1 MSGIIPIKVRNGAFS
16 KNKNLYSFLNE
27 NFHSDREFLSWL
39 SRVTAHQIT
48 YRSVT
53 VNQHIQ
59 GIFFNDEQIGVCFEA
74 EGNIYL
80 SMWVSGKE
88 PLNTKIP
95 AVHYRSERLNL
106 LKSLFDLQTYD
117 EIIGELPEI
126 DSKEIRFPGRRQDL
140 LVQRILT
147 RFRNLGDREPFAIAV
162 AIAHCLNRDMQ
173 ATCVNGV
180 DYFNIDDG
188 VYISVCGENI
198 TTYVRGM
205 EIDGRPTVAAIRS
218 MFEPYSPITISDMT
232 LNLLHSNLERMDR
245 YEQLLSIYMFFSA
258 RYPKLKFN
266 KDHNA
271 FWFNSVVICLA
282 TGVAFCEI
290 ASKRIEW
297 DSRLP
302 IPKNVITAAN
312 NAILMYVELHER
324 LFSNGETVHQNPL
337 FEQHWLGEDVLKE
350 ISPNCLNS
358 GLMYNRFGLEINW
371 LPQHIRIFDEA
382 HPNTKVP
389 LAPLTYITSMIR
401 LYIEAH
407 PANIQKFP
415 QTLLPM
421 QWSHHV

>member
-1 MSGIIPIKVRNGAFS
+1 MSTQVSFKIHHS
-16 KNKNLYSFLNE
+16 KSSSVLEHDIQLFLALRKCLDNLGN
-27 NFHSDREFLSWL
+27 
-39 SRVTAHQIT
+39 QID
-48 YRSVT
+48 V
-53 VNQHIQ
+53 
-59 GIFFNDEQIGVCFEA
+59 
-74 EGNIYL
+74 
-80 SMWVSGKE
+80 
-88 PLNTKIP
+88 
-95 AVHYRSERLNL
+95 RSENAYDTPIDNGPN
-106 LKSLFDLQTYD
+106 STDLRP
-117 EIIGELPEI
+117 LM
-126 DSKEIRFPGRRQDL
+126 
-140 LVQRILT
+140 LV
-147 RFRNLGDREPFAIAV
+147 FEGFEW
-162 AIAHCLNRDMQ
+162 
-173 ATCVNGV
+173 
-180 DYFNIDDG
+180 DYFADVSLHVWVTGNRSNPIFCFLGFSDPRKQSNPIALTVKLHDTVILLDYYGDMSQAWTLLRAVSKLIGLDDID
-188 VYISVCGENI
+188 VCGENI
-198 TTYVRGM
+198 TTYARGM
-205 EIDGRPTVAAIRS
+205 EIDGRPMVAAIRS

-245 YEQLLSIYMFFSA
+245 HEQLLSIYTFFSA

-302 IPKNVITAAN
+302 IPKNVIAAAN

-371 LPQHIRIFDEA
+371 LPQHIRIFDED

-389 LAPLTYITSMIR
+389 LAPPTYITSMIR

-421 QWSHHV
+421 QWS